1 MRSALSSSTLAALV
15 VVTGLT
21 GSQAAGSPG
30 PEPVQGPDAVS
41 AAPEPTSAVPSARSA
56 LPLLRHDA
64 TVLRVEDGDTLVVR
78 LRDGRRR
85 HVRVLGID
93 TPEVL
98 FGQRECGGPSASRRM
113 KAMVPRGTR
122 LRLLADGA
130 QPRVDRYH
138 RLLRYVLRSA
148 DGLDVG
154 REQLRRGLA
163 RVYVYGDGPFRRRAV
178 YLRVQREAQQRDAGV
193 WGSC

>member
-1 MRSALSSSTLAALV
+1 MRPALSSSTLAAV
-15 VVTGLT
+15 VLLTGLT
-21 GSQAAGSPG
+21 GSQAASTSDRLP
-30 PEPVQGPDAVS
+30 PPAPASAAQSPDARR
-41 AAPEPTSAVPSARSA
+41 AAPPPAPRA
-56 LPLLRHDA
+56 RHDA

-113 KAMVPRGTR
+113 KAMAPPGTR

-163 RVYVYGDGPFRRRAV
+163 RVYVYGDGPFRRRAF
-178 YLRVQREAQQRDAGV
+178 YLRVQREAQQRDAGI